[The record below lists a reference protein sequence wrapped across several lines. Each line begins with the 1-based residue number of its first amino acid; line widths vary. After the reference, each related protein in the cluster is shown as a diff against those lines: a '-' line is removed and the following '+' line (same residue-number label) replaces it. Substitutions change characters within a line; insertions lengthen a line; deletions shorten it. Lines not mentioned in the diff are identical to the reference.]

1 MRRTL
6 RDLADA
12 RKDLLKIQEE
22 FVRLEKRNDAVQ
34 ATLKAAGIDPTDAD
48 ALHQQRMAGMDF
60 KKLLARATAPD
71 GSVDVDKLLNGSK
84 LLRFT
89 KYGDSLTQFFG
100 SKDAADAYMTQLQ
113 KAQELGAHA
122 LKMQG
127 VAKLLGK
134 IGLGAIGLGGVTK
147 AVSKLSSQ

>member
-12 RKDLLKIQEE
+12 RKELFEIQQE
-22 FVRLEKRNDAVQ
+22 FIRLQKRIDAVQ
-34 ATLKAAGIDPTDAD
+34 VTLKAAGIDPTDAD

-60 KKLLARATAPD
+60 KKLLVRATAPD

-89 KYGDSLTQFFG
+89 KYGDRLTQFFG
-100 SKDAADAYMTQLQ
+100 SEDAADAYMTQLQ
-113 KAQELGAHA
+113 KA
-122 LKMQG
+122 
-127 VAKLLGK
+127 
-134 IGLGAIGLGGVTK
+134 
-147 AVSKLSSQ
+147 